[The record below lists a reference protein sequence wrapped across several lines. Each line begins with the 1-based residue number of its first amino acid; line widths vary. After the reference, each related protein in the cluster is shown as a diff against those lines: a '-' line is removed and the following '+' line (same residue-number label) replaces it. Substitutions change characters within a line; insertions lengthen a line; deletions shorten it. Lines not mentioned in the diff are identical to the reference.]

1 VEQSDYITS
10 WVAYLIAAVVFSGL
24 AWRVLRKLPWRPLAF
39 LLECWLLAILFTP
52 WYVLADQKILA
63 PALMVFAMDSVTI
76 SPEEGLRALIPLIMV
91 MFGAA
96 IVAAL
101 LSVVDRIRMRKKVVL
116 VEQAAPVDEQIQA

>member
-10 WVAYLIAAVVFSGL
+10 WVAYLVAAVVFSGL
-24 AWRVLRKLPWRPLAF
+24 AWRVLRKLPWRPLAY

-63 PALMVFAMDSVTI
+63 PALMVFAMDSLTI

-91 MFGAA
+91 MFGMAL
-96 IVAAL
+96 VAVL
-101 LSVVDRIRMRKKVVL
+101 LTVVDRIRTRSRDLSV
-116 VEQAAPVDEQIQA
+116 QHAAPAEEQP